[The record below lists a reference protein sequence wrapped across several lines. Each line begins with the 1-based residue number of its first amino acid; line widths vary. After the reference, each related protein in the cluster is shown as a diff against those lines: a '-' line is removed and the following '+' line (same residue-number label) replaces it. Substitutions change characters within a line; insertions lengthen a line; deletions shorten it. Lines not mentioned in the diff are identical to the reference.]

1 MNNFISLVIAI
12 IFMPHLVGA
21 TPSLEQSNPVVKE
34 THVVEVEGAV
44 PTIDAA
50 GLSEDDDTAK
60 ARIDAEVNKHE
71 STSDDSS
78 HEQGDER
85 VHEMGD
91 SKQTVD
97 KQPLETDRH
106 QAADES
112 STTDVDDEKVTE
124 ASPETDLEDDESL
137 DLADEEAER
146 FEESHQQSDTFVDRD
161 EQQHE
166 QSVETDREVDI
177 VEPEPSSEDREQ
189 REEVEANVT
198 AESSQRETS
207 SDDNGEASEPQPL
220 TKDFNEEHDLE
231 ANKKAEKKRRATTFM
246 LSTTSTSPPLKKGT
260 RHEDLIDLKKMLNY
274 SGYGGI
280 KVTNYFGSYTEKRVK
295 QFQKNNG
302 LKITGEIDRRT
313 KNKINKNFASIYQKG
328 GKHPNIK
335 KLKRRLNRLGFS
347 GIKVT
352 DYFGSFTE
360 KRVRDFQKYY
370 RLSVTGKANLD
381 TLDHLQITVS
391 SPFQRG
397 KRHSK
402 TPTLKKQLNKL
413 GFGNIKVTT
422 LYGSFMEK
430 RMKDFQRY
438 YGLKTHGIADSRTL
452 DKLDEVINSPFQR
465 EKRHS
470 QTKTLKKQLNKL
482 GFGNIKVTTLYGSFM
497 EKRMKDFQR
506 YYGLK
511 AHGIADSRTWAK
523 IDEILSIP
531 YQRGQRHQNTIK
543 LKKKLNNLGFSGI
556 KETDYY
562 GSFTEKRVK
571 QFQKSHNLPVSGIAD
586 EKTIATMQSL
596 KPLATNNVKIFLDP
610 GHGGHDPGAQAYG
623 LQEKDVVLDIA
634 LQTARFL
641 TRNYSGI
648 DIKLSRTTDE
658 FVELKERARM
668 ANSWGADYFVSI
680 HNNSFTGSAHGFE
693 SYIHSDEHA
702 SSDALIKQNEIH
714 TYIVNEIGI
723 RDRGMKKANF
733 SVLRNTQMPAIL
745 LEYLFIDHFDENNK
759 LKKASYRSFLGEI
772 TAKAIANAFH
782 LPKI

>member
-1 MNNFISLVIAI
+1 
-12 IFMPHLVGA
+12 MPHLVGA

-391 SPFQRG
+391 SPFQR
-397 KRHSK
+397 
-402 TPTLKKQLNKL
+402 
-413 GFGNIKVTT
+413 
-422 LYGSFMEK
+422 
-430 RMKDFQRY
+430 
-438 YGLKTHGIADSRTL
+438 
-452 DKLDEVINSPFQR
+452 